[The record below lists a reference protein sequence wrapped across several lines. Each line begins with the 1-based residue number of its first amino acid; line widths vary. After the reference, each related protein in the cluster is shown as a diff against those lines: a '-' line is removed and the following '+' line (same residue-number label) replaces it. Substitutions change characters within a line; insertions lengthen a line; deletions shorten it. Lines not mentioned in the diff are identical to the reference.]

1 MKLLLESSKHGSIEV
16 PMYEEEYF
24 QETANPLLSSIYIY
38 NDEKYTFSVPDN
50 QEYVSEFY
58 INDETTEIKRGS
70 GHRNAYFF
78 SEENEK
84 PFLQCFGVVQIKVI
98 ISGRAY
104 VSDSISIMVTDN
116 SLNRNVMQMIDYIY
130 EKGEPY
136 LYENYINSVVSR
148 KKKNVTMNDKFDVL
162 DEITEVYEQFYPYF
176 MNSPKTNL
184 VAEESVGAF
193 HRLTSVSPKTIQYI
207 ASHPEELYGV
217 DFNTGIKYNK
227 RYFQP
232 RNTLVSSTS
241 YTRNIY
247 ENRVITGFLSTVIS
261 VLEQA
266 REEIAE
272 VPTYSNVVRK
282 DKYIESKIYIYRLS
296 RKSVNE
302 YITKI
307 DGYIERFQMLYF
319 DYKKILDADDIYI
332 DYPPEYT
339 DTFRLVM
346 PYRAVYSKICKWFYY
361 GGHDFSKS
369 QLLLSFISTS
379 KIYEYYCLIKL
390 LVTIHE
396 EMHCVLIEEKTKR
409 FPYTE
414 TKLYSNTRYNNTF
427 VFRNSDGYEITVYFQ
442 PVIYGKIS
450 TPRPNNI
457 MLYRNRYA
465 SIGSCSGNTY
475 TPDYLVKVSRD
486 GVSKYMIIDAK
497 FSYVQT
503 VENDRLLELVYK
515 YLFSVSTLDECDSI
529 EGMIIFCGKEA
540 GNNRIANLHD
550 VSESMNKRVSPFSY
564 IVNLSGTDT
573 GDNKVIKD
581 ILLQLLEQ

>member
-1 MKLLLESSKHGSIEV
+1 MKLLLESSRHGSIEI
-16 PMYEEEYF
+16 PMYAEEYF
-24 QETANPLLSSIYIY
+24 QETDNPLLSSIYIY
-38 NDEKYTFSVPDN
+38 NDDKYTFSVPDN

-58 INDETTEIKRGS
+58 INDETAEIKRGS
-70 GHRNAYFF
+70 GHRNSYCF

-98 ISGRAY
+98 ISGKAY
-104 VSDSISIMVTDN
+104 FSDSISIMVTDN

-130 EKGEPY
+130 EKGEEY
-136 LYENYINSVVSR
+136 LYENYMISDVIG
-148 KKKNVTMNDKFDVL
+148 KKGNITMETKFRLL
-162 DEITEVYEQFYPYF
+162 DEIIEVYEQFYPYF
-176 MNSPKTNL
+176 RDSPKTNL
-184 VAEESVGAF
+184 VSEESVGEF
-193 HRLTSVSPKTIQYI
+193 HRLNSVSSKTIQYI

-217 DFNTGIKYNK
+217 DYNTGITYSK
-227 RYFQP
+227 RHFQP
-232 RNTLVSSTS
+232 RNTLISSTV

-247 ENRVITGFLSTVIS
+247 ENRVMTGFISTVIS
-261 VLEQA
+261 GLEQA
-266 REEIAE
+266 KEDIEKA
-272 VPTYSNVVRK
+272 PTYSNVVRK

-296 RKSVNE
+296 KKSVNE
-302 YITKI
+302 YITRI
-307 DGYIERFQMLYF
+307 DRYIEQFQLIYF

-346 PYRAVYSKICKWFYY
+346 PYRAVYSKICEWFHY
-361 GGHDFSKS
+361 GGHDFSKN
-369 QLLLSFISTS
+369 QLMLSFISTS

-396 EMHCVLIEEKTKR
+396 EMNCVLLEEKTMR
-409 FPYTE
+409 FPYAE

-427 VFRNSDGYEITVYFQ
+427 VFCNDDGYEITVYFQ

-475 TPDYLVKVSRD
+475 TPDYLLKVSKN
-486 GVSKYMIIDAK
+486 GTSKYVIIDAK
-497 FSYVQT
+497 FSYAQT
-503 VENDRLLELVYK
+503 VENDRLIELVYK
-515 YLFSVSTLDECDSI
+515 YLFSISTLEECDSL
-529 EGMIIFCGKEA
+529 EGMAILCGKEA
-540 GNNRIANLHD
+540 GNNKISNLHD
-550 VSESMNKRVSPFSY
+550 VSESMNKCVSPFSY

-573 GDNKVIKD
+573 NDNSVIKD
-581 ILLQLLEQ
+581 ILSQLLEQ